1 MESTLEDVVKRLEEQ
16 MTYENID
23 NEYPYFFPEI
33 SELYNYWIFRI
44 KALQNKGARQI
55 LHNLNYYFSKKMY
68 KEVVDFKIDENNK
81 KNPKLLNKIGIAQK
95 NLKNYSDTIKTYQ
108 KIWKSERNE
117 KALFNLGLAYQEY
130 AYHEPT
136 EYSENIGK
144 AEKYFQEVIKI
155 NKRYVDANVSLGILY
170 YKAKNY
176 TFASDYITKA
186 IEQSDS
192 DDWRILLAMGCI
204 LSDSNREYEK
214 ANYYFEMCEDL
225 NPGSMA
231 VNLNRAQNLILL
243 GHYDE
248 AKGLLNDIRTEK
260 LKFGENEVIEDR
272 SSRIIL
278 NILMISLH
286 HLNPLKEN
294 VPDSY
299 VEILKDLL
307 TLLDL
312 KDTDLVDWN
321 FRNLE
326 EVIYSRRDMDSYDK
340 AFLENIFSI
349 PNKSKNDIEQLK
361 KEIQQYIVD
370 KKLEYMNINFISNI
384 DTQQVV
390 KMVTKPIAK
399 SNDNIQWYL
408 WKISLELSRVFN
420 DNIPVDNVV
429 YTFDPKFQGQQGNSF
444 YTKEGESNFPINVI
458 GYEETKFEIEV
469 KRKDDS
475 ILKMISKLKV

>member
-1 MESTLEDVVKRLEEQ
+1 
-16 MTYENID
+16 
-23 NEYPYFFPEI
+23 
-33 SELYNYWIFRI
+33 
-44 KALQNKGARQI
+44 
-55 LHNLNYYFSKKMY
+55 
-68 KEVVDFKIDENNK
+68 
-81 KNPKLLNKIGIAQK
+81 
-95 NLKNYSDTIKTYQ
+95 
-108 KIWKSERNE
+108 
-117 KALFNLGLAYQEY
+117 
-130 AYHEPT
+130 
-136 EYSENIGK
+136 
-144 AEKYFQEVIKI
+144 
-155 NKRYVDANVSLGILY
+155 
-170 YKAKNY
+170 
-176 TFASDYITKA
+176 
-186 IEQSDS
+186 
-192 DDWRILLAMGCI
+192 
-204 LSDSNREYEK
+204 
-214 ANYYFEMCEDL
+214 
-225 NPGSMA
+225 
-231 VNLNRAQNLILL
+231 
-243 GHYDE
+243 
-248 AKGLLNDIRTEK
+248 
-260 LKFGENEVIEDR
+260 
-272 SSRIIL
+272 
-278 NILMISLH
+278 MISLH

-370 KKLEYMNINFISNI
+370 KKLQYMNINFISNI

-458 GYEETKFEIEV
+458 GYEETKFEIEI

-475 ILKMISKLKV
+475 ILKMISKLKL

>member
-1 MESTLEDVVKRLEEQ
+1 
-16 MTYENID
+16 
-23 NEYPYFFPEI
+23 
-33 SELYNYWIFRI
+33 
-44 KALQNKGARQI
+44 
-55 LHNLNYYFSKKMY
+55 
-68 KEVVDFKIDENNK
+68 
-81 KNPKLLNKIGIAQK
+81 
-95 NLKNYSDTIKTYQ
+95 
-108 KIWKSERNE
+108 
-117 KALFNLGLAYQEY
+117 
-130 AYHEPT
+130 
-136 EYSENIGK
+136 
-144 AEKYFQEVIKI
+144 
-155 NKRYVDANVSLGILY
+155 
-170 YKAKNY
+170 
-176 TFASDYITKA
+176 
-186 IEQSDS
+186 
-192 DDWRILLAMGCI
+192 
-204 LSDSNREYEK
+204 
-214 ANYYFEMCEDL
+214 
-225 NPGSMA
+225 
-231 VNLNRAQNLILL
+231 
-243 GHYDE
+243 
-248 AKGLLNDIRTEK
+248 
-260 LKFGENEVIEDR
+260 
-272 SSRIIL
+272 
-278 NILMISLH
+278 MISLH

-370 KKLEYMNINFISNI
+370 KKLQYMNINFISNI

-458 GYEETKFEIEV
+458 GDQETKFEIEV

>member
-1 MESTLEDVVKRLEEQ
+1 MKSL
-16 MTYENID
+16 
-23 NEYPYFFPEI
+23 
-33 SELYNYWIFRI
+33 
-44 KALQNKGARQI
+44 
-55 LHNLNYYFSKKMY
+55 
-68 KEVVDFKIDENNK
+68 KIE
-81 KNPKLLNKIGIAQK
+81 
-95 NLKNYSDTIKTYQ
+95 
-108 KIWKSERNE
+108 
-117 KALFNLGLAYQEY
+117 
-130 AYHEPT
+130 
-136 EYSENIGK
+136 
-144 AEKYFQEVIKI
+144 
-155 NKRYVDANVSLGILY
+155 
-170 YKAKNY
+170 
-176 TFASDYITKA
+176 
-186 IEQSDS
+186 
-192 DDWRILLAMGCI
+192 
-204 LSDSNREYEK
+204 
-214 ANYYFEMCEDL
+214 
-225 NPGSMA
+225 
-231 VNLNRAQNLILL
+231 
-243 GHYDE
+243 
-248 AKGLLNDIRTEK
+248 
-260 LKFGENEVIEDR
+260 

-349 PNKSKNDIEQLK
+349 PNKSKNDIDQLK

-370 KKLEYMNINFISNI
+370 KKLQYMNINFISNI

>member
-1 MESTLEDVVKRLEEQ
+1 
-16 MTYENID
+16 
-23 NEYPYFFPEI
+23 
-33 SELYNYWIFRI
+33 
-44 KALQNKGARQI
+44 
-55 LHNLNYYFSKKMY
+55 
-68 KEVVDFKIDENNK
+68 
-81 KNPKLLNKIGIAQK
+81 
-95 NLKNYSDTIKTYQ
+95 
-108 KIWKSERNE
+108 
-117 KALFNLGLAYQEY
+117 
-130 AYHEPT
+130 
-136 EYSENIGK
+136 
-144 AEKYFQEVIKI
+144 
-155 NKRYVDANVSLGILY
+155 
-170 YKAKNY
+170 
-176 TFASDYITKA
+176 
-186 IEQSDS
+186 
-192 DDWRILLAMGCI
+192 
-204 LSDSNREYEK
+204 
-214 ANYYFEMCEDL
+214 
-225 NPGSMA
+225 
-231 VNLNRAQNLILL
+231 
-243 GHYDE
+243 
-248 AKGLLNDIRTEK
+248 
-260 LKFGENEVIEDR
+260 
-272 SSRIIL
+272 
-278 NILMISLH
+278 MISLH

-326 EVIYSRRDMDSYDK
+326 EVIYSRRDMNSYDK

-370 KKLEYMNINFISNI
+370 KKLQYMNINFISNI

-458 GYEETKFEIEV
+458 AVRGNKI
-469 KRKDDS
+469 
-475 ILKMISKLKV
+475 